1 LASWARD
8 AGLTLSEQKGL
19 TYNLLSKRYSLGNDL
34 DVNYL
39 AYYSKPEI
47 EAIGQ

>member
-8 AGLTLSEQKGL
+8 AGLTLREQKGM

-47 EAIGQ
+47 EASGQ